1 MNTMNQV
8 PSDPPSPSLDRLVTQ
23 GAQIFKLLSDET
35 RLRILWYL
43 AQSESGS
50 LHVNALVDLLGG
62 SQPAVSHHLALL
74 RAAGLVKTSR
84 RKKYIYYSLRVHQ
97 IRDLIEQFFEHT
109 PGSGRRI
116 HMEDIVLILESTSV
130 LDE

>member
-1 MNTMNQV
+1 MNQV
-8 PSDPPSPSLDRLVTQ
+8 PSDPPSPPLDRLVTQ

-50 LHVNALVDLLGG
+50 LHVNALVKLLGG

-74 RAAGLVKTSR
+74 RAGGLVKTSR

-97 IRDLIEQFFEHT
+97 IRDLIEQFFENI
-109 PGSGRRI
+109 PGGNRRI
-116 HMEDIVLILESTSV
+116 YMENIVLILESTSV

>member
-1 MNTMNQV
+1 MNQV

-23 GAQIFKLLSDET
+23 GAQIFKLLYDET
-35 RLRILWYL
+35 RLRILLYL

-50 LHVNALVDLLGG
+50 LHVNALVELLGG
-62 SQPAVSHHLALL
+62 SQPAVRHHLALL

-130 LDE
+130 LDG

>member
-23 GAQIFKLLSDET
+23 GAQIFKLLSDEP

-50 LHVNALVDLLGG
+50 LHVNALVELLGG

-130 LDE
+130 LDG

>member
-1 MNTMNQV
+1 MNQV
-8 PSDPPSPSLDRLVTQ
+8 PSDLPSASLDRLVTQ
-23 GAQIFKLLSDET
+23 GAQIFKVLSDET

-50 LHVNALVDLLGG
+50 LHVNALVELLGG

-84 RKKYIYYSLRVHQ
+84 RKKYIYYSLRVQQ
-97 IRDLIEQFFEHT
+97 IRDLIEQFFENV
-109 PGSGRRI
+109 PDSNRRVR
-116 HMEDIVLILESTSV
+116 MEDMVLILESTSV
-130 LDE
+130 LDG

>member
-1 MNTMNQV
+1 MNTMNHA

-50 LHVNALVDLLGG
+50 LHVNALVELLGG

-84 RKKYIYYSLRVHQ
+84 RKKYIYYSLRIHQ
-97 IRDLIEQFFEHT
+97 IRDLIEQFFEHA
-109 PGSGRRI
+109 PGSDRRI

-130 LDE
+130 LDG

>member
-35 RLRILWYL
+35 RLRILRYL

-50 LHVNALVDLLGG
+50 LHVNALVELLGG

-130 LDE
+130 LDG